1 MAGGRRLV
9 WFFGCLFFFFF
20 FFLHVPTHI
29 LRNRS
34 DLVVLVPLL
43 EFVLPDGNGLVT
55 KD

>member
-20 FFLHVPTHI
+20 FMHVKTPIQT
-29 LRNRS
+29 NRS
-34 DLVVLVPLL
+34 DKGVLVTLL
-43 EFVLPDGNGLVT
+43 VFVLPDGNGLVT